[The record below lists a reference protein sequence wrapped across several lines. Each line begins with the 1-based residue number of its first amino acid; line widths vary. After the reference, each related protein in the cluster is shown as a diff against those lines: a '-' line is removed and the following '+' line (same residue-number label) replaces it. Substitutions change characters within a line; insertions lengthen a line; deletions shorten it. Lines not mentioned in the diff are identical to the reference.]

1 MSDQRSEPAHGAD
14 RNAGETEPTLDG
26 RRLRINELNM
36 PEVPSRP
43 TWWQR
48 VRRNLSLF
56 IAGLYT
62 GESCA
67 GTPHRDRKSRVR
79 NSNRL

>member
-1 MSDQRSEPAHGAD
+1 MSDQRSEPAHDAD
-14 RNAGETEPTLDG
+14 RDAGEIEPTLDG
-26 RRLRINELNM
+26 RRLRIHELNM

-48 VRRNLSLF
+48 ARRNLSLF

-67 GTPHRDRKSRVR
+67 GTPHRERKHHDGGKY
-79 NSNRL
+79 RL